1 MGDEHDGGVNA
12 VLQVAQQVQNLG
24 LDGHVQRGSRL
35 VGNDDLG
42 VAGQGHGD
50 HDALAHT
57 AGQLVRVHLVDAVAV
72 GDANGLQHLDG
83 ALLDVLLGLAFTLV
97 QGDDLVDLGADAE
110 YRVQTGHRLLE
121 DHRDIVAAQALHL
134 IGGGLGDVVSLAA
147 AQVQADLA
155 IHDLALGALQQLHQG
170 QAGNGLTAAGL
181 THDADRLADGH
192 LEGDA
197 VNAFDHA
204 GIGEEVGVQ
213 VIELDR
219 VFLIVHLDRVLALRH
234 VAALAFFLVLIGNAA
249 VFFGDTPRLFGGK
262 VSVLFFSHR
271 VFLLPISVSSW
282 GQRRRADRHPQS

>member
-1 MGDEHDGGVNA
+1 MVTSSA
-12 VLQVAQQVQNLG
+12 VVGSSAIMIFGLQASAMAIMTRWRIPPESSMRIHLIDA
-24 LDGHVQRGSRL
+24 LT
-35 VGNDDLG
+35 VGNAD
-42 VAGQGHGD
+42 
-50 HDALAHT
+50 
-57 AGQLVRVHLVDAVAV
+57 
-72 GDANGLQHLDG
+72 GLEHLDG
-83 ALLDVLLGLAFTLV
+83 ALFDVLLGLALALV
-97 QGDDLVDLGADAE
+97 QGDDLVDLRADAE
-110 YRVQTGHRLLE
+110 DGVQAGHRLLE
-121 DHRDIVAAQALHL
+121 DHRDDSCRAAPASSR
-134 IGGGLGDVVSLAA
+134 LGSWRCRTPCRR
-147 AQVQADLA
+147 QVQADLA
-155 IHDLALGALQQLHQG
+155 LDDLALRALQQLHQG

-181 THDADRLADGH
+181 AHDADRLADGH